1 MLVQLALNGNNW
13 MIIAN
18 WDSANFNIC
27 IFSLNHM
34 QKTEN
39 KITSDLFF
47 YKDFLLSLNFFILQG
62 NDYTEFAMAVSYS
75 EDLCQHI
82 FLWRALKWNLKWYS
96 YL

>member
-1 MLVQLALNGNNW
+1 
-13 MIIAN
+13 
-18 WDSANFNIC
+18 
-27 IFSLNHM
+27 M

-82 FLWRALKWNLKWYS
+82 FLWRALK
-96 YL
+96 